1 MLEAF
6 KGLFAF
12 IVIVIF
18 LYTIIRIIIYSI
30 FDKSICLFFI
40 FLSIFDKNIEM
51 GCDYDCKNCPFPECT
66 DEEKKFKR
74 LHHNNNE
81 KKSND

>member
-1 MLEAF
+1 MFEAF

-18 LYTIIRIIIYSI
+18 LYTIIRIIVYSI
-30 FDKSICLFFI
+30 LN
-40 FLSIFDKNIEM
+40 KNIEM
-51 GCDYDCKNCPFPECT
+51 GCDCDCKNCPFPECT
-66 DEEKKFKR
+66 DEEKIFKR
-74 LHHNNNE
+74 LHYNNDE